1 MHPRHP
7 PPRPAPPLLP
17 HASLTGQLPAL
28 GWCRFEGG
36 TTGLHAPRRGQRR
49 VPVARTGRRSGS
61 PTSARR
67 WDATASPNSANRGK
81 QPRRRPLGNSLA
93 VPSADQWTGGPHYE
107 ALRGAPRCSA
117 MVSRRRGTF
126 PGMRTHDL
134 VIVGAGSGNAIVD
147 DRFSHLDVA
156 IVDEGLFGGT
166 CLNRGCIPSKM
177 LVHVADVADGVR
189 DAGSLG
195 VEATLRGVR
204 WADVR
209 ARVFGR
215 LDQEAAEG
223 EEGRRGSPNVHV
235 YKGHARFTEARTLLV
250 GAGEG
255 AVRIRGEQVVVA
267 AGSRPT
273 VPEPVAE
280 SGLPYETSDT
290 IMRRDAPPRHLAVLG
305 GGYVAA
311 ELAHVFHA
319 AGSRVTVI
327 EQEDTLLPAQDET
340 VAAAYTEIAADR
352 YDVRTGTAL
361 TRVEGAP
368 GRLVLVLDD
377 GTTVEADTLLVAV
390 GRIPNGDRIQADR
403 AGIALRNDGRIVVD
417 AFQRTTATGVFALG
431 DVCTPF
437 PLKHVANREARV
449 VAHNLLHADDLVR
462 TVHEAVPAAVFT
474 RPQIAQVGR
483 TEGECR
489 MEGLDYTVAVRRFS
503 DSAYGWA
510 LEDGTGF
517 CKVLADRRTGLLL
530 GAHIIGPQAATLIQP
545 LVVAM
550 SLGIDATTLA
560 RTPYWI
566 HPAAT
571 EAVSN
576 ALLDLD
582 LDSRTP

>member
-1 MHPRHP
+1 
-7 PPRPAPPLLP
+7 
-17 HASLTGQLPAL
+17 
-28 GWCRFEGG
+28 
-36 TTGLHAPRRGQRR
+36 
-49 VPVARTGRRSGS
+49 
-61 PTSARR
+61 
-67 WDATASPNSANRGK
+67 
-81 QPRRRPLGNSLA
+81 
-93 VPSADQWTGGPHYE
+93 
-107 ALRGAPRCSA
+107 
-117 MVSRRRGTF
+117 
-126 PGMRTHDL
+126 MRTHDL

-156 IVDEGLFGGT
+156 IVDEGPFGGT
-166 CLNRGCIPSKM
+166 CLNRGCVPSKM
-177 LVHVADVADGVR
+177 LVHVADIADGVR
-189 DAGSLG
+189 DADSLG
-195 VEATLRGVR
+195 VDATLRGVR

-215 LDQEAAEG
+215 LDREAAEG
-223 EEGRRGSPNVHV
+223 EEGRRETPYVHV
-235 YKGHARFTEARTLLV
+235 YKGHARFTEDRTLLV
-250 GAGEG
+250 GAGDDT
-255 AVRIRGEQVVVA
+255 VRIRGEQVVVA

-273 VPEPVAE
+273 VPERVAE

-290 IMRRDAPPRHLAVLG
+290 VMRLDRPPRHLAVLG

-327 EQEDTLLPAQDET
+327 EQEDTLLAAQDET
-340 VAAAYTEIAADR
+340 VSAAYTEIAAGR

-368 GRLVLVLDD
+368 GQLGLVLDD

-390 GRIPNGDRIQADR
+390 GRTPNSDRIRADR
-403 AGIALRNDGRIVVD
+403 AGIARHGDGRIVVD

-462 TVHEAVPAAVFT
+462 TSHEAVPAAVFT

-483 TEGECR
+483 TERECR
-489 MEGLDYTVAVRRFS
+489 EEGLDYAVSVRRFS

-517 CKVLADRRTGLLL
+517 CKVLADRGTGLLL
-530 GAHIIGPQAATLIQP
+530 GAHILGPQAATLIQP

-550 SLGIDATTLA
+550 SLGIGAATLA

-571 EAVSN
+571 ETVSN
-576 ALLDLD
+576 ALLGLD
-582 LDSRTP
+582 LRSSTP

>member
-1 MHPRHP
+1 
-7 PPRPAPPLLP
+7 
-17 HASLTGQLPAL
+17 
-28 GWCRFEGG
+28 
-36 TTGLHAPRRGQRR
+36 
-49 VPVARTGRRSGS
+49 
-61 PTSARR
+61 
-67 WDATASPNSANRGK
+67 
-81 QPRRRPLGNSLA
+81 
-93 VPSADQWTGGPHYE
+93 
-107 ALRGAPRCSA
+107 
-117 MVSRRRGTF
+117 
-126 PGMRTHDL
+126 MRTHDL

-156 IVDEGLFGGT
+156 IVDEGPFGGT

-177 LVHVADVADGVR
+177 LVHVADVVDGVR
-189 DAGSLG
+189 EADSLG
-195 VEATLRGVR
+195 VDATLRGVR

-215 LDQEAAEG
+215 LDREAREG
-223 EEGRRGSPNVHV
+223 DAGRRASPYVHV
-235 YKGHARFTEARTLLV
+235 HKGPARFIEDRTLLV
-250 GAGEG
+250 GTGDDT
-255 AVRIRGEQVVVA
+255 VTIRGKQVVLA
-267 AGSRPT
+267 TGSRPT
-273 VPEPVAE
+273 VPEPVAA

-290 IMRRDAPPRHLAVLG
+290 VMRLESPPRHLAVLG
-305 GGYVAA
+305 GGYIAA

-327 EQEDTLLPAQDET
+327 EQEDRLLPAQDET
-340 VAAAYTEIAADR
+340 VSAAYTEIAGRR

-361 TRVEGAP
+361 TSVEGAP
-368 GRLVLVLDD
+368 GRLGLVLDD

-390 GRIPNGDRIQADR
+390 GRVPNSDRIRADR
-403 AGIALRNDGRIVVD
+403 AGVTLHDDGRVVVD
-417 AFQRTTATGVFALG
+417 DFRRTTATGVFALG
-431 DVCTPF
+431 DVCTPV

-462 TVHEAVPAAVFT
+462 TDHEAVPAAVFT

-483 TEGECR
+483 TERECR
-489 MEGLDYTVAVRRFS
+489 EEGLDYAVAVRRFS

-510 LEDGTGF
+510 LEDDTGF
-517 CKVLADRRTGLLL
+517 CKVLADRRTGLVL
-530 GAHIIGPQAATLIQP
+530 GAHILGPQAATLIQP

-571 EAVSN
+571 ESVSN
-576 ALLDLD
+576 ALLDLE